1 MKKFL
6 NKVWNNSLRF
16 LFIFSIFIIP
26 GYVISATTEVT
37 DGEGNFYILYED
49 GTYKKMEK
57 KGLSDSNIADRFVA
71 AVASTRTAFAV
82 EVSQEQKDCIRKMV
96 LDNKEKKWEQ
106 LHFTNK
112 PWSTTLEW
120 LETLAIVEGN
130 VTDTN
135 KLMAGLMY
143 WIGISYAA
151 EEYCGLEQ
159 LS

>member
-1 MKKFL
+1 M
-6 NKVWNNSLRF
+6 WNYPLRF
-16 LFIFSIFIIP
+16 LLIFSIFIIP
-26 GYVISATTEVT
+26 GYVISATIEVT
-37 DGEGNFYILYED
+37 DEEGNSYVLYED

-57 KGLSDSNIADRFVA
+57 KGLSDSDIADRFVA
-71 AVASTRTAFAV
+71 AIASTRTAFAV
-82 EVSQEQKDCIRKMV
+82 EVSQQQKDCIRKMV
-96 LDNKEKKWEQ
+96 LDNKGKKWEQ

-135 KLMAGLMY
+135 KLMAGLIY
-143 WIGISYAA
+143 WVGPSYAA
-151 EEYCGLEQ
+151 EKYCGLEQ